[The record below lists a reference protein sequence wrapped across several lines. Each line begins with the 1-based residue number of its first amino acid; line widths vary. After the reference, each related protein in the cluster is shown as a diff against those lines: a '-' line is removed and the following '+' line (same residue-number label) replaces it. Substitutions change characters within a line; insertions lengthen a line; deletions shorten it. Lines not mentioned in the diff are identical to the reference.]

1 MKNVYFC
8 AKKLITNHNQMKK
21 STLILASLM
30 MLFSLK
36 TNAQN
41 ERILLFE
48 CFTNTGCGPCAQQ
61 NPALDALID
70 ANADRVAAIKYHM
83 SWPSATDPMYL
94 HNTADNDSR
103 KGVYGVNAVPHT
115 VVDGIRFGSTP
126 NGLSQNM
133 VNNWLNIESPFEM
146 RLSYEIDQTANT
158 ITVHVMGRSS
168 ASIQGNVR
176 LYVGVIEKAIHFNS
190 APGPNGEKDFY
201 SVMKKLLPAAS
212 GTYIGDVEPGDY
224 FAYTFSW
231 ELANIYDMSQLDAI
245 AWIQNQGT
253 KEVYQACKSSE
264 SIEPFYANEAM
275 VSDISNV
282 KRTNCSGEAEPKVIL
297 TNNGSNDLTSA
308 ELEVVVNGES
318 LKTVDWSGNL
328 SIFEST
334 AIDLGPI
341 SFVVEDDNLL
351 EVRIK
356 SINGGSDEAPMN
368 DIATFDIIG
377 APENVAK
384 VLKLS
389 IRTDSNPQETT
400 WKVTNLST
408 GEVVLEGGPY
418 DQANHMYNE
427 TLEITGD
434 GCFDFTIYD
443 AGGDG
448 FTTGGLYGLKAGG
461 TTLFSG
467 SSFGSSESNEF
478 SYEVAVEVEE
488 GYIHTTSIYPNPTD
502 CVINIISQGEQCVTI
517 YNMAGQ
523 RIFESQCSGELQIDM
538 KQFGAGIYAVKVG
551 NESTR
556 IVVK

>member
-1 MKNVYFC
+1 
-8 AKKLITNHNQMKK
+8 MKK

-502 CVINIISQGEQCVTI
+502 GVINIISQGEQCVTI

>member
-368 DIATFDIIG
+368 DVATFDIIG

-408 GEVVLEGGPY
+408 GEVVLGGGPY

-488 GYIHTTSIYPNPTD
+488 GYIHTTSIYPNPTEG
-502 CVINIISQGEQCVTI
+502 VINIISQGEQCVTI

>member
-1 MKNVYFC
+1 
-8 AKKLITNHNQMKK
+8 MKK
-21 STLILASLM
+21 ATLIMASLL
-30 MLFSLK
+30 MLVSLK
-36 TNAQN
+36 LNAQN
-41 ERILLFE
+41 ERVLLFE

-70 ANADRVAAIKYHM
+70 ANADRIAAIKYHM
-83 SWPSATDPMYL
+83 SWPGANDPMYL
-94 HNTADNDSR
+94 HNTADNDAR
-103 KGVYGVNAVPHT
+103 RGVYGVNAVPHT
-115 VVDGIRFGSTP
+115 VVDGIRFGNVPS
-126 NGLSQNM
+126 GLSQNM
-133 VNNWLNIESPFEM
+133 VNNWLTIESPYEM
-146 RLSYEIDQTANT
+146 RLSYEVDEAANT

-190 APGPNGEKDFY
+190 APGSNGEKDFY
-201 SVMKKLLPAAS
+201 SVMKKLLPTAS
-212 GTYIGDVEPGDY
+212 GTFIGNVEPGDY
-224 FAYTFSW
+224 FAHTFTW

-264 SIEPFYANEAM
+264 DIEPFFANEGM
-275 VSDISNV
+275 VSNITNV
-282 KRTNCSGEAEPKVIL
+282 KGTNCSGEAAPRVLL
-297 TNNGSNDLTSA
+297 TNNGSNALTSA
-308 ELEVVVNGES
+308 ELDVVVNGEV
-318 LKTVDWSGNL
+318 LKTVTWNGNL
-328 SIFEST
+328 SLFEST
-334 AIDLGPI
+334 TIDLGSI
-341 SFVVEDDNLL
+341 NFAVEDENLL
-351 EVRIK
+351 EVKIK
-356 SINGGSDEAPMN
+356 SVNGGDDEAPTN
-368 DIATFDIIG
+368 DVASFEIKG

-400 WKVTNLST
+400 WKVTNLWT

-418 DQANHMYNE
+418 DQANHMYTE

-434 GCFDFTIYD
+434 GCFDFTIFD

-448 FTTGGLYGLKAGG
+448 FTTGGLYGLKADG

-467 SSFGSSESNEF
+467 SVFGSSESNEF

-488 GYIHTTSIYPNPTD
+488 GYSHTSSIYPNPTEGT
-502 CVINIISQGEQCVTI
+502 VNIVSQGEQQVTI

-523 RIFESQCSGELQIDM
+523 RVFAGTCHSVLQIDM
-538 KQFGAGIYAVKVG
+538 KRFGAGIYAIKVG
-551 NESTR
+551 DETTR